1 MPRKTTTPIGAPMQS
16 FASLLI
22 TGFGLI
28 ATLGLSLCENSHAQ
42 GTAKDAPQSSAQP
55 KGSGETKSGEK
66 KLEKATFGGGCFWCT
81 EAVFQQVKGVE
92 SVVSG
97 YTGGKTKNPTYED
110 VCTGTTGHAEVI
122 QVEFDPSVVS
132 FAKLLEVHWK
142 THDPTTLNRQGYDE
156 GTQYR
161 SAIFYEN
168 DEQKRVAQEYK
179 EKLNK
184 DVFDGKIVTEI
195 TPLDVFYPAEKYHQN
210 YFNLNK
216 GKGYCRAVIIPKL
229 KKFEETFKD
238 IQK

>member
-1 MPRKTTTPIGAPMQS
+1 MPRKTTTSIGASPNS
-16 FASLLI
+16 FARLLL
-22 TGFGLI
+22 TGLGLI
-28 ATLGLSLCENSHAQ
+28 ATLGLSLCENSYAQ
-42 GTAKDAPQSSAQP
+42 GTAKDSPKSNAKP
-55 KGSGETKSGEK
+55 KGSGENNSGDK

-81 EAVFQQVKGVE
+81 EAVFQRVKGVE

-168 DEQKRVAQEYK
+168 DEQKKVAEEYK

-210 YFNLNK
+210 YFNLNT

-229 KKFEETFKD
+229 KKFEEVFKD

>member
-1 MPRKTTTPIGAPMQS
+1 MYGNGAS
-16 FASLLI
+16 RFFSA
-22 TGFGLI
+22 FRFV
-28 ATLGLSLCENSHAQ
+28 AVTLGLASIMGLSVTENSNAQ
-42 GTAKDAPQSSAQP
+42 GTAKPVSQ
-55 KGSGETKSGEK
+55 GETKAKGTGEK

-81 EAVFQQVKGVE
+81 EAVFQRVKGVE

-168 DEQKRVAQEYK
+168 DEQKKVAEEYK

-184 DVFDGKIVTEI
+184 EVYDGKIVTEI

-210 YFNLNK
+210 YFNLNTS
-216 GKGYCRAVIIPKL
+216 KGYCRAVIVPKL
-229 KKFEETFKD
+229 KKFEEVFKD
-238 IQK
+238 IQKQ